1 MAFLK
6 PVSKREAPNYY
17 ESKLM
22 SLCFRVQEANDSV
35 IQKPMDLSTMLRN
48 VKSGRY
54 KNKADFV
61 TDLDL
66 IWANCLFYNA
76 QEVSHIFEFSSI
88 C

>member
-1 MAFLK
+1 M
-6 PVSKREAPNYY
+6 ET
-17 ESKLM
+17 
-22 SLCFRVQEANDSV
+22 ANRSV

-48 VKSGRY
+48 VKASRY

-61 TDLDL
+61 ADLDL

-76 QEVSHIFEFSSI
+76 QEVSITLT